1 MFSDSLNNTI
11 WTLRHAIKKDKA
23 KIWKAVIKELSKSR
37 SNRREV
43 NLSRLS
49 KVTTDNDVIIVPGK
63 ILGSGEM
70 THKLTIW
77 CFGVSETAAR
87 KITNAGGKLIAIDK
101 LIEKY
106 PNGQGV
112 RLIG

>member
-1 MFSDSLNNTI
+1 MFSHSINNTI
-11 WTLRHAIKKDKA
+11 WTLRHALKKDKA
-23 KIWKAVIKELSKSR
+23 KIWKAVIKDLSKSR
-37 SNRREV
+37 SNRTEI

-49 KVTTDNDVIIVPGK
+49 RVTNDNDVIIVPGK
-63 ILGSGEM
+63 ILGSGDI

-77 CFGVSETAAR
+77 CFSISETAAR

-106 PNGQGV
+106 PTGRGI
-112 RLIG
+112 RIIG